1 MGFSRQEYCSGLP
14 FPSAGDFPHPG
25 IEPSLPHYRQIL
37 YHLSNQSHLVGKET
51 QRFTACGAVGR
62 QSFQTLLVVVK
73 TGRPL
78 LPHCSTDDSL
88 STSNHLLIY
97 PQTQQFSFKE
107 PVQIRYKLAGV
118 LNDKYTGYSLQHCLQ

>member
-1 MGFSRQEYCSGLP
+1 MGFSRQEYSRGLP
-14 FPSAGDFPHPG
+14 VPSPGDFPHPG

-37 YHLSNQSHLVGKET
+37 YHLSHQSHLVGKET
-51 QRFTACGAVGR
+51 QGFTACGVVGR
-62 QSFQTLLVVVK
+62 QSLHTLLVVVK

-78 LPHCSTDDSL
+78 LPHCSTEDSL
-88 STSNHLLIY
+88 STSNHFLIY

-118 LNDKYTGYSLQHCLQ
+118 NNKYAGYSLQHCL